1 MRILVYGAGVLGCN
15 LANNL
20 YHAKKD
26 VTLLARG
33 VWAEQLMQKGLH
45 IKRTFH
51 RKETVSRIPVITQL
65 AANDRYDVIFVVVR
79 YTQLD
84 GVMEDLRANG
94 TKNIVFVGN
103 NVRPA
108 HYVTLLPEKNI
119 MFAFALSAGHREAER
134 VVSLDLKKI
143 TIGQLK
149 DAPSNETLIGRIF
162 AGTGY
167 RVVYEPN
174 MEDYLLCHA
183 AFVLPAAFACYYT
196 DGNLRKLKGNTAYLK
211 RLLDA
216 NSESYR
222 AIEQAGHA
230 ILPAGDAD
238 YESAAY
244 RKTCLRFFQLMCAT
258 GLGKLCASDHAMNA
272 IDEMSAL
279 NRDMKAF
286 FDETGAA
293 YPIWR
298 TLERDAGRY
307 LLQNTDA
314 KLHLSRLTTESSE
327 KWQTSGSSLSGLGDV
342 QETALIPLA
351 VRANETERK
360 TARIHDEKAVA
371 IIRKLDIDTEKL
383 DKFISHEGV
392 IARTILFDE
401 TVKKLLRKYPD
412 ALCIN
417 IGCGLDDRFTR
428 VDNGKIQW
436 FNVDLPDSIA
446 MRKQFFHET
455 EREHMLAADILR
467 AGWTERMPKNKVVIV
482 IAEGLFMYFSK
493 EQVKTLLNS
502 MTDSFDRGFL
512 LAELMHPKMMNEKR
526 HDTVKNT
533 NAKFGWGTVTGRELL
548 PLDTKLTLI
557 SERSFW
563 EEMKKYSLIGKI
575 GSVVAGKLNN
585 RLAVYKWK

>member
-1 MRILVYGAGVLGCN
+1 MNMRILVYGAGVLGCN
-15 LANNL
+15 LADNL
-20 YHAKKD
+20 HHAKKD

-33 VWAEQLMQKGLH
+33 AWAEQLKQNGLH
-45 IKRTFH
+45 MKRTFH
-51 RKETVSRIPVITQL
+51 LKETVSRIPVITQL
-65 AANDRYDVIFVVVR
+65 APNDCYDVIFVVVR
-79 YTQLD
+79 YTQLND
-84 GVMEDLRANG
+84 VMEDLLTNA
-94 TKNIVFVGN
+94 TKNIVLVGN

-108 HYVTLLPEKNI
+108 RYTTFLSGKNV
-119 MFAFALSAGHREAER
+119 MFAFALSAGHREPER
-134 VVSLDLKKI
+134 VVSLDMKKI

-149 DAPSNETLIGRIF
+149 SAPSNETLIGRIF
-162 AGTGY
+162 ADTGY
-167 RVVYEPN
+167 KVVYEPN

-196 DGNLRKLKGNTAYLK
+196 DGNLRKLKGNTVYLN

-216 NSESYR
+216 NIEGYR
-222 AIEQAGHA
+222 AIERAGHA
-230 ILPAGDAD
+230 ILPASDTD

-244 RKTCLRFFQLMCAT
+244 CKTCLHFFRLMCAT

-272 IDEMSAL
+272 IDEMSTL

-286 FDETGAA
+286 FDETGAT
-293 YPIWR
+293 YPVWR
-298 TLERDAGRY
+298 TLEREAGRY
-307 LLQNTDA
+307 LNKNTDTE
-314 KLHLSRLTTESSE
+314 LH
-327 KWQTSGSSLSGLGDV
+327 LGDV

-351 VRANETERK
+351 VRANETEKK
-360 TARIHDEKAVA
+360 TARIHDDKAVE
-371 IIRKLDIDTEKL
+371 IIRKLNVDTEKL
-383 DKFISHEGV
+383 DWFFSHEGV

-412 ALCIN
+412 AVCVN

-436 FNVDLPDSIA
+436 FNVDLLDSIA
-446 MRKQFFHET
+446 VRKKFFHET
-455 EREHMLAADILR
+455 EWEHMLAADILR
-467 AGWTERMPKNKVVIV
+467 AGWTERIPKNKVVIV

-502 MTDSFDRGFL
+502 ITDSFGRGFFL
-512 LAELMHPKMMNEKR
+512 VELMHPKMMNEKK

-548 PLDTKLTLI
+548 PLDAKLTLI
-557 SERSFW
+557 NERSFW
-563 EEMKKYSLIGKI
+563 EEMRKYSLIGKI

-585 RLAVYKWK
+585 RLAVYKWQ

>member
-15 LANNL
+15 LADNL
-20 YHAKKD
+20 HHAKKD

-33 VWAEQLMQKGLH
+33 DWTEQLKQNGLH
-45 IKRTFH
+45 IKRNFH
-51 RKETVSRIPVITQL
+51 LKETVSRIPVITQL
-65 AANDRYDVIFVVVR
+65 EPKDCYDVIFVVVR

-94 TKNIVFVGN
+94 TKSIVLVGN

-108 HYVTLLPEKNI
+108 HYAALLPGKNV
-119 MFAFALSAGHREAER
+119 MFAFSLSAGHRETGR

-149 DAPSNETLIGRIF
+149 DAPSNETLIRRIF
-162 AGTGY
+162 ADAGY

-196 DGNLRKLKGNTAYLK
+196 DGNLRKLKGNTAYLN

-216 NSESYR
+216 NIEGYR

-230 ILPAGDAD
+230 ILPASDKD

-244 RKTCLRFFQLMCAT
+244 CKTCLRFFRLMCAT

-272 IDEMSAL
+272 VDEMSAL
-279 NRDMKAF
+279 NRDMKTF

-293 YPIWR
+293 YPVWR
-298 TLERDAGRY
+298 TLERDAERY
-307 LLQNTDA
+307 LVKDTGTN
-314 KLHLSRLTTESSE
+314 LHL
-327 KWQTSGSSLSGLGDV
+327 GAV

-360 TARIHDEKAVA
+360 TARVRDDKAVE
-371 IIRKLDIDTEKL
+371 IIRKLNVDTEKL
-383 DKFISHEGV
+383 DRFFSHEGV

-401 TVKKLLRKYPD
+401 TVKKLLWKYPN
-412 ALCIN
+412 AICIN

-428 VDNGKIQW
+428 IDNGKIQW

-446 MRKQFFHET
+446 VRKRFFHEA
-455 EREHMLAADILR
+455 EREHMLAADILKE
-467 AGWTERMPKNKVVIV
+467 GWTEQIPKNKVVIV

-493 EQVKTLLNS
+493 EQVKAVLNS
-502 MTDSFDRGFL
+502 ITDSFDRGFL

-548 PLDTKLTLI
+548 PLDDKLTLI

-575 GSVVAGKLNN
+575 GSIVAGKLNN

>member
-20 YHAKKD
+20 YHGKKD

-33 VWAEQLMQKGLH
+33 VWAKQLKQNGLH
-45 IKRTFH
+45 MKKTFH
-51 RKETVSRIPVITQL
+51 LRESVSRVPVITQL
-65 AANDRYDVIFVVVR
+65 EPNDCYDVIFVVVR

-103 NVRPA
+103 NIRPA
-108 HYVTLLPEKNI
+108 HYASLFPEKNI
-119 MFAFALSAGHREAER
+119 MFAFALSAGHREPAR

-149 DAPSNETLIGRIF
+149 NAPSNETLIGRIF
-162 AGTGY
+162 AGAGY

-196 DGNLRKLKGNTAYLK
+196 DGDLSKLKGNTACLN
-211 RLLDA
+211 RVLDA
-216 NSESYR
+216 NIEGYR
-222 AIEQAGHA
+222 AIERAGHA
-230 ILPAGDAD
+230 ILPASDMD
-238 YESAAY
+238 YESIAY
-244 RKTCLRFFQLMCAT
+244 RKTCLRFFRLMCAT

-272 IDEMSAL
+272 VDEMDAL

-286 FDETGAA
+286 FDETGAV
-293 YPIWR
+293 YPVWR
-298 TLERDAGRY
+298 MLERDIRRY
-307 LLQNTDA
+307 LIKNTDT
-314 KLHLSRLTTESSE
+314 KQH
-327 KWQTSGSSLSGLGDV
+327 LGDV

-351 VRANETERK
+351 IRANETERK
-360 TARIHDEKAVA
+360 TARIHDNKAVA
-371 IIRKLDIDTEKL
+371 IIRELDVDTEKL
-383 DKFISHEGV
+383 DRFFSHEGV
-392 IARTILFDE
+392 IARTVMFDE
-401 TVKKLLRKYPD
+401 AVKKLLRKYPG
-412 ALCIN
+412 AVCVN

-428 VDNGKIQW
+428 VDNGKVRW
-436 FNVDLPDSIA
+436 FHVDLADSIE
-446 MRKQFFHET
+446 MRKHFFHET

-467 AGWTERMPKNKVVIV
+467 AGWTEQIPKNKVVIV

-493 EQVKTLLNS
+493 EQVQTVLNS
-502 MTDSFDRGFL
+502 ITGSFDRGFL
-512 LAELMHPKMMNEKR
+512 LVELMHPKMMNEKK

-533 NAKFGWGTVTGRELL
+533 SAKFGWGTVTGRDLL
-548 PLDTKLTLI
+548 PLDAKLTLI
-557 SERSFW
+557 NERSFW

-585 RLAVYKWK
+585 RLAVYRWQ

>member
-20 YHAKKD
+20 YDAKKD

-33 VWAEQLMQKGLH
+33 TWAKQLKQNGLH
-45 IKRTFH
+45 MKKTFH
-51 RKETVSRIPVITQL
+51 LRESVSRVPVITQL
-65 AANDRYDVIFVVVR
+65 EPEDCYDTIFVVVR
-79 YTQLD
+79 YIQLD
-84 GVMEDLRANG
+84 SVIETLRINR

-108 HYVTLLPEKNI
+108 HYAGLLPGKNV
-119 MFAFALSAGHREAER
+119 MFAFALSAGHRESER

-149 DAPSNETLIGRIF
+149 NAPSNETLIGRIF

-196 DGNLRKLKGNTAYLK
+196 DGNLRKLKGNTAYLN
-211 RLLDA
+211 RTLDA
-216 NSESYR
+216 NIEGYR
-222 AIEQAGHA
+222 AIERAGHA
-230 ILPAGDAD
+230 ILPASDMD
-238 YESAAY
+238 YESIAY
-244 RKTCLRFFQLMCAT
+244 RKTCLRFFRLMCAT

-272 IDEMSAL
+272 VDEMDAL

-286 FDETGAA
+286 FNETGAV
-293 YPIWR
+293 YPVWR
-298 TLERDAGRY
+298 MLERDIRKY
-307 LLQNTDA
+307 LIKNTDT
-314 KLHLSRLTTESSE
+314 KLH
-327 KWQTSGSSLSGLGDV
+327 LGDV

-351 VRANETERK
+351 IRANETERK
-360 TARIHDEKAVA
+360 TARIHDNKAVA
-371 IIRKLDIDTEKL
+371 IIRKLDVDTEKL
-383 DKFISHEGV
+383 DRFFSHEGV
-392 IARTILFDE
+392 IARTVIFDE

-412 ALCIN
+412 AVCVN

-428 VDNGKIQW
+428 VDNGKVRW
-436 FNVDLPDSIA
+436 FNVDLADSIE
-446 MRKQFFHET
+446 MRKNFFHEA

-467 AGWTERMPKNKVVIV
+467 AGWTGQIPKNKVVIV

-493 EQVKTLLNS
+493 EQVKTVLNS
-502 MTDSFDRGFL
+502 ITGSFDRGFL
-512 LAELMHPKMMNEKR
+512 LAELMHPKMMNEKK

-533 NAKFGWGTVTGRELL
+533 GAKFGWGTVTGRELL
-548 PLDTKLTLI
+548 PLDAKLTLI
-557 SERSFW
+557 NERSFW

-585 RLAVYKWK
+585 RLAVYRWQ

>member
-20 YHAKKD
+20 YHGKKD

-33 VWAEQLMQKGLH
+33 VWAKQLKQNGLH
-45 IKRTFH
+45 MKKTFH
-51 RKETVSRIPVITQL
+51 LRESVSRVPVITQL
-65 AANDRYDVIFVVVR
+65 EPNDCYDVIFVVVR

-84 GVMEDLRANG
+84 GVMEDLQANG

-103 NVRPA
+103 NIRPA
-108 HYVTLLPEKNI
+108 HYASLFPEKNI
-119 MFAFALSAGHREAER
+119 MFAFALSAGHREPAR

-149 DAPSNETLIGRIF
+149 NAPSNETLIGRIF

-196 DGNLRKLKGNTAYLK
+196 DGDLSKLKGNTACLN
-211 RLLDA
+211 RVLDA
-216 NSESYR
+216 NIEGYR
-222 AIEQAGHA
+222 AIERAGHA
-230 ILPAGDAD
+230 ILPASDMD
-238 YESAAY
+238 YESIAY
-244 RKTCLRFFQLMCAT
+244 RKTCLRFFRLMCAT

-272 IDEMSAL
+272 VDEMDAL

-286 FDETGAA
+286 FDETGAV
-293 YPIWR
+293 YPVWR
-298 TLERDAGRY
+298 MLERDIRRY
-307 LLQNTDA
+307 LIKNTDT
-314 KLHLSRLTTESSE
+314 KQH
-327 KWQTSGSSLSGLGDV
+327 LGDV

-351 VRANETERK
+351 IRANETERK
-360 TARIHDEKAVA
+360 TARIHDNKAVA
-371 IIRKLDIDTEKL
+371 IIRELDVDTEKL
-383 DKFISHEGV
+383 DRFFSHEGV
-392 IARTILFDE
+392 IARTVMFDE
-401 TVKKLLRKYPD
+401 AVKKLLRKYPG
-412 ALCIN
+412 AVCVN

-428 VDNGKIQW
+428 VDNGKVRW
-436 FNVDLPDSIA
+436 FHVDLADSIE
-446 MRKQFFHET
+446 MRKHFFHET

-467 AGWTERMPKNKVVIV
+467 AGWTEQIPKNKVVIV

-493 EQVKTLLNS
+493 EQVQTVLNS
-502 MTDSFDRGFL
+502 ITGSFDRGFL
-512 LAELMHPKMMNEKR
+512 LLELMHPKMMNEKK

-533 NAKFGWGTVTGRELL
+533 SAKFGWGTVTGRDLL
-548 PLDTKLTLI
+548 PLDAKLTLI
-557 SERSFW
+557 NERSFW

-585 RLAVYKWK
+585 RLAVYRWQ